1 MNNLRIGHGWDYHRL
16 VEDRKLI
23 IGGIRIPYEK
33 GLLGHSDADVLLH
46 ALADAL
52 LGAMG
57 LPDIGQYFP
66 PSDEKYKGMDSSLIL
81 RETLRLAR
89 EAGLEKIINV
99 DCVIIAQE
107 PKLSAYIPAMKD
119 KIAAVLNIGAGAVG
133 IKATTTETMGFIG
146 RKEGIA
152 ASAVCL
158 VVRHE

>member
-1 MNNLRIGHGWDYHRL
+1 MNNLRIGYGWDYHRL

-23 IGGIRIPYEK
+23 IGGILIPYEK
-33 GLLGHSDADVLLH
+33 GLQGHSDADVLLH

-81 RETLRLAR
+81 KEVLRLTC
-89 EAGLEKIINV
+89 EAGLESIINV

-107 PKLSAYIPAMKD
+107 PKLSGYIPAMKD
-119 KIAAVLNIGAGAVG
+119 KIAAVLNIGAGVVG
-133 IKATTTETMGFIG
+133 IKATTTETMGSIG

-158 VVRHE
+158 VTRYE